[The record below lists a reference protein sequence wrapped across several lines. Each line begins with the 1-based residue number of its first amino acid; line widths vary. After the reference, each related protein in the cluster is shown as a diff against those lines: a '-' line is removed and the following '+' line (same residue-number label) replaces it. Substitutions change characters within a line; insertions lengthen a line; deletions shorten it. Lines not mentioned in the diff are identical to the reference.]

1 MSLHDVSNDP
11 SLIGW
16 LRQAGH
22 GHLLSDHQNHYANVG
37 LHQSHYANVGLSSPS
52 PPIISG
58 GHSSVDPYIDSY
70 NRSASYSGVDPYTN
84 SYNRSASYSGVA
96 NFNTLSHNHQ
106 QSPTNFVST
115 PTQFFAPHMNQHQ
128 LDMDIEVKKS
138 NFIILFF
145 FTFINK

>member
-1 MSLHDVSNDP
+1 MPLQDVSNDP

-22 GHLLSDHQNHYANVG
+22 GHLLSE
-37 LHQSHYANVGLSSPS
+37 QSHYANVGVSSPS

-58 GHSSVDPYIDSY
+58 GHTSVDPYIDSY
-70 NRSASYSGVDPYTN
+70 NRSASYSGVDPHID

-96 NFNTLSHNHQ
+96 NINTLSHTGQ
-106 QSPTNFVST
+106 QNPTNFVST

-128 LDMDIEVKKS
+128 LDMDIEVRKS
-138 NFIILFF
+138 NFIILVIYFL
-145 FTFINK
+145 INSI